1 MELTIHYRVN
11 FTSDPI
17 IVRMKNFRTARL
29 TVPLYVGICET
40 RFRWK
45 TSPLCG
51 KNIFIKAGKIV
62 SGHVYFYVYVFNPI
76 RPSFSLSKQPTGYQ
90 TRPKWAHQTIMPHQY
105 HAPKMDQGTL
115 RKIPLYFQYI
125 SFKKSLKIHE
135 LQVVNRHV
143 DHILKIL
150 KKLPFSLGQYK
161 LFFKSVYAE

>member
-1 MELTIHYRVN
+1 
-11 FTSDPI
+11 
-17 IVRMKNFRTARL
+17 
-29 TVPLYVGICET
+29 
-40 RFRWK
+40 
-45 TSPLCG
+45 
-51 KNIFIKAGKIV
+51 
-62 SGHVYFYVYVFNPI
+62 
-76 RPSFSLSKQPTGYQ
+76 
-90 TRPKWAHQTIMPHQY
+90 MPHQY